1 MKTIALLLAVI
12 VAIIVEKAV
21 AKYLLVEVD
30 GEDKKG
36 MLNLLYAKPHGS
48 NFHTIFWK
56 IKSFTTTCNKPED
69 CVAQGGLNPCVC
81 EHDSCCSNLDSCTSL
96 AQRMICKIPL
106 CNKPSDCVQ
115 RSDCACEHHSCCSN
129 PDTCTSLAQ
138 RMICRLPLCEKA
150 RKTPGIILINSEIW
164 IAE

>member
-48 NFHTIFWK
+48 NFHTIF
-56 IKSFTTTCNKPED
+56 
-69 CVAQGGLNPCVC
+69 
-81 EHDSCCSNLDSCTSL
+81 
-96 AQRMICKIPL
+96 
-106 CNKPSDCVQ
+106 
-115 RSDCACEHHSCCSN
+115 
-129 PDTCTSLAQ
+129 
-138 RMICRLPLCEKA
+138 
-150 RKTPGIILINSEIW
+150 
-164 IAE
+164 